1 MDRHTKFMRRLDA
14 VLQKPGRSNFHT
26 HSTFCDGRDTLWE
39 LVEEAVRLGCPAIGF
54 SGHSFFVLKDGTF
67 GMTYEKAE
75 AYRQCIREMQ
85 REYADRIEIFLGVE
99 QDFYSDTPEN
109 EYEYVIG
116 SVHYLRRGDEY
127 AHVDGSRKQFEE
139 HAARYY
145 GGDYYAFAEDYYAT
159 VAQVYEKTKCDIIGH
174 FDLITK
180 FNEGNA
186 LFDTNHPR
194 YRAAAE
200 KALDALLDAP
210 VIFEQ
215 NYGAI
220 ARGYRTQ
227 PYLEDW
233 MLERIRAK
241 GKLVLKTSDCH
252 AKEKLLFG
260 L

>member
-1 MDRHTKFMRRLDA
+1 MNRHEKFMRRLDA

-26 HSTFCDGRDTLWE
+26 HSTFCDGKDTLWE

-227 PYLEDW
+227 PYFEDW

-241 GKLVLKTSDCH
+241 GNLVLKTSDCH
-252 AKEKLLFG
+252 AKEKLLLG

>member
-1 MDRHTKFMRRLDA
+1 MDRHAKFMRRLDA

-26 HSTFCDGRDTLWE
+26 HTAFCDGHDTPWE
-39 LVEEAVRLGCPAIGF
+39 MVEEAVRLGCPAIGF
-54 SGHSFFVLKDGTF
+54 SGHSLSLTDDGAF
-67 GMTYEKAE
+67 GMTFEKAE
-75 AYRQCIREMQ
+75 AYRRCISELQ
-85 REYADRIEIFLGVE
+85 REYADRIEIFLGIE
-99 QDFYSDTPEN
+99 QDFYSDTPEY

-116 SVHYLRRGDEY
+116 SVHYLRRGSEY
-127 AHVDGSRKQFEE
+127 AQVDGSSKQFQE

-194 YRAAAE
+194 YRTAAG
-200 KALDALLDAP
+200 KALDALLNAP

-233 MLERIRAK
+233 MIARIREK
-241 GKLVLKTSDCH
+241 GKLILKTSDCH
-252 AKEKLLFG
+252 AKEKLLLG

>member
-1 MDRHTKFMRRLDA
+1 M
-14 VLQKPGRSNFHT
+14 
-26 HSTFCDGRDTLWE
+26 
-39 LVEEAVRLGCPAIGF
+39 
-54 SGHSFFVLKDGTF
+54 
-67 GMTYEKAE
+67 
-75 AYRQCIREMQ
+75 
-85 REYADRIEIFLGVE
+85 
-99 QDFYSDTPEN
+99 
-109 EYEYVIG
+109 
-116 SVHYLRRGDEY
+116 HYLRRGDEY

-220 ARGYRTQ
+220 ARRYRTQ

-252 AKEKLLFG
+252 AKEKLLLG